1 LFIPV
6 FPDEL
11 VEQSLLLFSQFNISG
26 ITTIP
31 AQFHKFRDVAD
42 PGLPTALH
50 VSQKTSGTRFHGMPR
65 HTLVVADGK
74 EKFFII
80 SIV

>member
-1 LFIPV
+1 VFIPV

-11 VEQSLLLFSQFNISG
+11 VEQSLLLYQFNISG
-26 ITTIP
+26 IATIP
-31 AQFHKFRDVAD
+31 AQFHKFRDVPD
-42 PGLPTALH
+42 PGLPTSLH
-50 VSQKTSGTRFHGMPR
+50 VSQKRLGTRFQGMPR
-65 HTLVVADGK
+65 HTLVVEDEK